1 MTIEPNDEN
10 LTSITVRKGIYKRLW
25 DLKFELDHRRLDET
39 ISHLIDEHEKGGK
52 VK

>member
-1 MTIEPNDEN
+1 MAIEPNDEN

-25 DLKFELDHRRLDET
+25 DLKNKLGLRRLDET
-39 ISHLIDEHEKGGK
+39 ISYLMYEHEKG